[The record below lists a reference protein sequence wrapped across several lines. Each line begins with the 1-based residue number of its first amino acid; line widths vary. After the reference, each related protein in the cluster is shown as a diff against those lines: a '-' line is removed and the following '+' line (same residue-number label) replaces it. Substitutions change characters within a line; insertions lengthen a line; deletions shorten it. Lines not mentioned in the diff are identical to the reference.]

1 MPSLS
6 FRAKSESSLHMS
18 MVTGFEASDWS
29 KFSLFLH
36 FVFVGHGVVVFSMG
50 FRFSVSMGLAV
61 EAEFELEYGVG
72 ELRGQLGGGGGGG
85 GHELGNAILAVVDMY
100 FRRDE
105 FLLYAGEP

>member
-1 MPSLS
+1 MRRVDQIFSS
-6 FRAKSESSLHMS
+6 F
-18 MVTGFEASDWS
+18 
-29 KFSLFLH
+29 H

-61 EAEFELEYGVG
+61 ESEFELDGVG

-85 GHELGNAILAVVDMY
+85 GHELGNAIWAVVHRY

-105 FLLYAGEP
+105 FLLYGGEP